1 MSVFSLLT
9 PQYED
14 QASIFH
20 KGEFVKGMHAVDAFA
35 HSVHINGWPLSRST
49 VFTGELSM
57 DKGAC
62 EKHGSW

>member
-20 KGEFVKGMHAVDAFA
+20 KEFVKGIHAVDAFA
-35 HSVHINGWPLSRST
+35 HSVHVNGWPLSRST
-49 VFTGELSM
+49 VFTGKLSM
-57 DKGAC
+57 DKGAR
-62 EKHGSW
+62 EKHGSR